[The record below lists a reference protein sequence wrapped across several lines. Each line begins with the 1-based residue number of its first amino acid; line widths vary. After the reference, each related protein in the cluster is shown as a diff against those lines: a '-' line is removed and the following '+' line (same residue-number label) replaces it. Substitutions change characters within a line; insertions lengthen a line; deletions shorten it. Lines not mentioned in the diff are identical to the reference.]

1 MQATPNNPAAAE
13 LTLLQFVALALPA
26 VAILLQ
32 AVIQQHDQM
41 DDYSSQSWT
50 EIKLIQYSF
59 YALVMSGLVFIYP
72 IFIENSSIYVQI
84 GILIAGGA
92 LLLLIP
98 ATWFG
103 LRRGRYGTNKFETPE
118 KEAKSKL
125 KLYVPFM
132 IGAAVIGLIARFLP
146 TILGTFTTASI
157 ENSIPFINNVVV
169 GAVIATS
176 ILLFLQLVEI
186 YTKFKARDQAQQA
199 WNETLIKNLEEIE
212 SLLESYSLED
222 DAGVRHYKY
231 MLKKLNNT
239 SEILGELIE
248 DVPEGVDEDR
258 LRRVQD
264 LSNQLSLLQDLTG
277 ALISALEDAQAFDK
291 RYQSLVSELQST
303 RMGIDAEAED
313 ASAEINRL
321 EDLKNS
327 TEEKRERQLN
337 QVEDL
342 EADISETISQINSII
357 ELLHD

>member
-1 MQATPNNPAAAE
+1 
-13 LTLLQFVALALPA
+13 
-26 VAILLQ
+26 
-32 AVIQQHDQM
+32 
-41 DDYSSQSWT
+41 
-50 EIKLIQYSF
+50 
-59 YALVMSGLVFIYP
+59 
-72 IFIENSSIYVQI
+72 
-84 GILIAGGA
+84 
-92 LLLLIP
+92 
-98 ATWFG
+98 
-103 LRRGRYGTNKFETPE
+103 
-118 KEAKSKL
+118 
-125 KLYVPFM
+125 M

-157 ENSIPFINNVVV
+157 ENSVPFINNVVV